1 MVATVSKNKQKNS
14 YLQNINK
21 LLADFF
27 IIREDA
33 IWKLQLKIY
42 QDLDFQWKKISSLL
56 SSSRACSY

>member
-1 MVATVSKNKQKNS
+1 MVAPVSKNKQKNS

-27 IIREDA
+27 IIRDDT

-42 QDLDFQWKKISSLL
+42 QDLDFQWKK
-56 SSSRACSY
+56 

>member
-42 QDLDFQWKKISSLL
+42 QDLDFPWKKISSLL